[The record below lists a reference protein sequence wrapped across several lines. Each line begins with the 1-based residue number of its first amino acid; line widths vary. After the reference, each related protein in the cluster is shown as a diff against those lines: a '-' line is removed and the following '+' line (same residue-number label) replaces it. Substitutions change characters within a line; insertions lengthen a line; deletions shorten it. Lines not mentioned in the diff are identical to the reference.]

1 MVLDVEGVEIV
12 EATGEHGARAG
23 GAVTL
28 RFCVNWKST
37 KKHEEYSSVRTLKSH
52 ILEECASFLML
63 CLPQQKAYFLF
74 SPAGLRKLSWRFA
87 H

>member
-37 KKHEEYSSVRTLKSH
+37 KKHEEYSSVRTFKSH
-52 ILEECASFLML
+52 ILEERVHVFWWFVYNNKSS
-63 CLPQQKAYFLF
+63 FLF
-74 SPAGLRKLSWRFA
+74 SPAGPRKLSWRFA